1 MIGIQCI
8 SAYLPGAVIDNAAQA
23 KGFDADEDFIRDKI
37 GMLHLSR
44 KADTEKTSDMAVQA
58 VLKLQQEHGIDLSNT
73 ECLVLVTQNPDG
85 HGLPHTSAVV
95 HHQLNLPSACAVFD
109 ISLGCSGYVQ
119 ALSIAKA
126 FMQSQNMRHGLLV
139 TADPY
144 SKIINPAD
152 RDTAMLFGDGASATW
167 LSEEAVWHIGVADFG
182 IQSQQHDALQTR
194 DDGHLYMNG
203 RAVFTFAAT
212 QVPASV
218 KRVLEKAQLGM
229 ADLDQV
235 FLHQGSRYIVDTLA
249 KRIGSEGKTPFASS
263 AYGNTVSSSIPMML
277 AQHLNPAWSK
287 VLLCGFG
294 VGLSWAT
301 CLLEKNNDHC

>member
-1 MIGIQCI
+1 MIGIQYI
-8 SAYLPGAVIDNAAQA
+8 SSYLPETVIDNAAQA
-23 KGFDADEDFIRDKI
+23 KGFEADEDFIRDKI
-37 GMLHLSR
+37 GMFQLTR
-44 KADTEKTSDMAVQA
+44 KADTQQTSDMAVQA
-58 VLKLQQEHGIDLSNT
+58 VLNLQREHRVDLSKV

-95 HHQLNLPSACAVFD
+95 HHLLNLPTSCAVFD

-119 ALSIAKA
+119 ALSVAKA
-126 FMQSQNMRHGLLV
+126 FMQAQNMRHGLLV

-167 LSEEAVWHIGVADFG
+167 LSDEAGWQIGVADFG
-182 IQSQQHDALQTR
+182 IQSPQHDALQTR
-194 DDGHLYMNG
+194 NDGHLYMNG

-218 KRVLEKAQLGM
+218 KRVLHKAQLEM
-229 ADLDQV
+229 SDIDQV

-249 KRIGSEGKTPFASS
+249 KRINAEGKTPFAAT
-263 AYGNTVSSSIPMML
+263 AYGNTVSSSVPMML
-277 AQHLNPAWSK
+277 AQHLKPEWRK

-301 CLLEKNNDHC
+301 CILEKNNDHS